1 MLRTASVDVL
11 LRRIESRT
19 TNDFGKI
26 ANERD
31 LILSHLAEVEP
42 LLRDT
47 CTHEIDATKP
57 VEKVVAELV
66 AIGADIES
74 W

>member
-1 MLRTASVDVL
+1 VL
-11 LRRIESRT
+11 LT
-19 TNDFGKI
+19 
-26 ANERD
+26 
-31 LILSHLAEVEP
+31 AEVEP

-47 CTHEIDATKP
+47 CTHEIDATQP
-57 VEKVVAELV
+57 VEKIVAELV